1 MGIVGEHTMTTTAAI
16 ARSARIGE
24 AYKSALARA
33 AAHLSRQYGRA
44 VAPAADAG
52 ESYEDALARAAA
64 RRLDWFLTQVVKP
77 RGSGRFTISLFK
89 TAERWMLNRR
99 RSRISSEVYSPK
111 DSPVRP

>member
-52 ESYEDALARAAA
+52 ESYEDAPGEGRGSAA
-64 RRLDWFLTQVVKP
+64 RLVSHA
-77 RGSGRFTISLFK
+77 GSK
-89 TAERWMLNRR
+89 AEGLRTLYNIAVQDGGEMDVE
-99 RSRISSEVYSPK
+99 SSK
-111 DSPVRP
+111 K